1 MSEIDDETLDLLKV
15 AWGETQLVLKKTPS
29 VPEMIAAV
37 AKAYHNSRIELSQ
50 LRKRE
55 SGILSECYE
64 LRRKLLLADERTSD
78 RTRVFLIHYN
88 IRGEWQKD
96 GEFYSTLESAT
107 EQAKANHKDLGW
119 GYRIYSATVPS
130 SRCLRPLAW
139 EDVRE
144 DK

>member
-78 RTRVFLIHYN
+78 RTRVF
-88 IRGEWQKD
+88 WQKD